1 MNLSIDYEKLL
12 TSKSRKV
19 LTRRLVIGSAI
30 ALNLMPLVFKDVL
43 NSNAKLALALSGF
56 VTSLCCLKLPD
67 YEYEQK
73 LIDTYEKTSMK
84 EYKLVLQ
91 GEVLKTQAKL
101 EITNQQDLA
110 ETIEHLPEHQI
121 DYFAQKYGVVPIL
134 AKYYIDNDDSEQLEN
149 LETVQPV
156 VKTSKS
162 IFENVIEKIEKDDS
176 ISLAWLKKAIIE
188 SCFVAGKKG
197 SGKSHLLRWL
207 LAGYIAQSSDK
218 DLFYVIDKH
227 YDSDSP
233 WVFGVDE
240 AELVKRG
247 RIVDGKNAIA
257 KILELHQ
264 SLLNRIDNGLTYKKI
279 GSHVRV
285 IIDEID
291 SYSEEE
297 MEIISAFAKDVE
309 YQGRK
314 FGFSIHLGAHS
325 IKKGEMG
332 IDSSIL
338 GSMLNI
344 LYPSVVLDRNS
355 VLSGAFPTVQVMKR
369 MIERYKSQ
377 APKDSRIVVVGDD
390 FEVFVSHVPKLE
402 LVQINV
408 ENAENVESVETA
420 ETVQDASKPSME
432 ALLNQIITWC
442 KACKEKYGRYPTVE
456 HLKVAWKDI
465 SKQELDDK
473 GMALLREY
481 LYKSGGVEI

>member
-19 LTRRLVIGSAI
+19 LTRRLVVCSAI
-30 ALNLMPLVFKDVL
+30 ALNLMPLLFKDVL

-91 GEVLKTQAKL
+91 GEVVKTQAKL
-101 EITNQQDLA
+101 EINNQQDLA
-110 ETIEHLPEHQI
+110 KTIEHLPEHQI

-134 AKYYIDNDDSEQLEN
+134 AKYYIDNDSEEN
-149 LETVQPV
+149 ETVETVQPV
-156 VKTSKS
+156 VTTSKS
-162 IFENVIEKIEKDDS
+162 IFENVIEKIEKGDS
-176 ISLAWLKKAIIE
+176 ISLAWLKKAITE

-207 LAGYIAQSSDK
+207 LAGFIAQSSDK

-247 RIVDGKNAIA
+247 RIVDGKKAIA
-257 KILELHQ
+257 KISELHD
-264 SLLNRIDNGLTYKKI
+264 SLLNRIENGLTYKKI

-291 SYSEEE
+291 SYPDEE

-369 MIERYKSQ
+369 MIERYKAQ
-377 APKDSRIVVVGDD
+377 APKDSRVVVIGDD

-402 LVQINV
+402 LVQITV
-408 ENAENVESVETA
+408 DSESVESVEKPS
-420 ETVQDASKPSME
+420 EKPSME

-442 KACKEKYGRYPTVE
+442 KACKEKYGRYPTVD
-456 HLKVAWKDI
+456 HLKVAWRDI

-481 LYKSGGVEI
+481 LYKSGGIEI

>member
-19 LTRRLVIGSAI
+19 LTRRLVVCSAI

-56 VTSLCCLKLPD
+56 VTSLCCLKLPE

-134 AKYYIDNDDSEQLEN
+134 AKYYIDNDSDTEEN
-149 LETVQPV
+149 ETVETV
-156 VKTSKS
+156 VTTSKS

-176 ISLAWLKKAIIE
+176 ISLAWLKKAITE
-188 SCFVAGKKG
+188 SCFIAGKKG

-207 LAGYIAQSSDK
+207 LAGFIAQSSDK

-240 AELVKRG
+240 SELVKRG
-247 RIVDGKNAIA
+247 RIADGKKAIA
-257 KILELHQ
+257 TISELHQ
-264 SLLNRIDNGLTYKKI
+264 SLLNRIENGLTYKKI

-285 IIDEID
+285 IVDEID
-291 SYSEEE
+291 SYSDEE

-408 ENAENVESVETA
+408 ESECTDANVEPVQNVESVE
-420 ETVQDASKPSME
+420 KPSME
-432 ALLNQIITWC
+432 FLLNQIIIWC

-465 SKQELDDK
+465 SGQELDDK
-473 GMALLREY
+473 GTALLREY